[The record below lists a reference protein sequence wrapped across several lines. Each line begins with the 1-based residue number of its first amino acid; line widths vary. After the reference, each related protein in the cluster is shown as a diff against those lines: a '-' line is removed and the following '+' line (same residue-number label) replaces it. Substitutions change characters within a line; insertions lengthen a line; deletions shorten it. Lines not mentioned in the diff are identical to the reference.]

1 MDIELF
7 DLQLP
12 EELIAQSP
20 MAKRDDC
27 RLLVVDREK
36 KTIEHKHFH
45 DIIDYLNPGDVLV
58 RNNTKVIPARLVGIK
73 EDTKGK
79 VEVLLLH
86 QVEGG
91 CLGVPRRQCPFG
103 QRRAR
108 FALWRRGAEL
118 HLRQS
123 APGRASGIWNSI
135 IRGFSSRS
143 WISLGTMPLAALHQ
157 KAVRE

>member
-1 MDIELF
+1 
-7 DLQLP
+7 
-12 EELIAQSP
+12 

-58 RNNTKVIPARLVGIK
+58 RNNTKVIPARLVGVK

-86 QVEGG
+86 QVEGDVWE
-91 CLGVPRRQCPFG
+91 CLVGNAHSVKEG
-103 QRRAR
+103 T
-108 FALWRRGAEL
+108 FAL
-118 HLRQS
+118 
-123 APGRASGIWNSI
+123 
-135 IRGFSSRS
+135 
-143 WISLGTMPLAALHQ
+143 LA
-157 KAVRE
+157 KAN

>member
-1 MDIELF
+1 ME
-7 DLQLP
+7 
-12 EELIAQSP
+12 
-20 MAKRDDC
+20 KRDDC

-79 VEVLLLH
+79 VEVLLASSNRRRR
-86 QVEGG
+86 
-91 CLGVPRRQCPFG
+91 LGMPRRQCPFG

-108 FALWRRGAEL
+108 SAL
-118 HLRQS
+118 
-123 APGRASGIWNSI
+123 
-135 IRGFSSRS
+135 
-143 WISLGTMPLAALHQ
+143 LA
-157 KAVRE
+157 KAN